1 MLWAFRVEAV
11 IGPWVGLGTRAK
23 FSRGDRKGTHNA
35 SKGKTTLGKSTSE
48 EGTQSVEDGG
58 EVDGEIS

>member
-1 MLWAFRVEAV
+1 M

-58 EVDGEIS
+58 EVEGEIS